1 MKNIREIVSAN
12 LLALRKQR
20 GLTQNEL
27 ADRLGINR
35 VSLSRI
41 LSNKNDI
48 RVSTITKI
56 ADAIGCDVAEFF
68 KPEEPANNHT
78 ITCPHCG
85 EKLVINLSVSDKKH
99 D

>member
-1 MKNIREIVSAN
+1 MLQITE
-12 LLALRKQR
+12 ALKKR

-27 ADRLGINR
+27 SERLGINR
-35 VSLSRI
+35 VSLSRL
-41 LSNKNDI
+41 LSDKNDMRI
-48 RVSTITKI
+48 STIKKI

-68 KPEEPANNHT
+68 SPAETEDNT

-99 D
+99 E

>member
-1 MKNIREIVSAN
+1 MLQIKET
-12 LLALRKQR
+12 LKQR
-20 GLTQNEL
+20 GLKQNDL

-35 VSLSRI
+35 VSLSRL
-41 LSNKNDI
+41 LSDKNDM
-48 RVSTITKI
+48 RFSTIKKI
-56 ADAIGCDVAEFF
+56 ADAIGCDVAEFCT
-68 KPEEPANNHT
+68 PAETEHNT

>member
-1 MKNIREIVSAN
+1 MLHIKET
-12 LLALRKQR
+12 LKQR
-20 GLTQNEL
+20 GLKQNDL

-35 VSLSRI
+35 VSLCRL
-41 LSNKNDI
+41 LSDKNDMRI
-48 RVSTITKI
+48 STMKKI

-68 KPEEPANNHT
+68 TTEEKAEHNT

-99 D
+99 E

>member
-1 MKNIREIVSAN
+1 MLQIKET
-12 LLALRKQR
+12 LKQR

-27 ADRLGINR
+27 AERLGINR
-35 VSLSRI
+35 VSLSRL
-41 LSNKNDI
+41 LSDKNDMRI
-48 RVSTITKI
+48 STIKKI

-68 KPEEPANNHT
+68 TPAETEDHNV

-85 EKLVINLSVSDKKH
+85 AKLVINLSVSDKKH

>member
-1 MKNIREIVSAN
+1 MLHIKET
-12 LLALRKQR
+12 LKQK
-20 GLTQNEL
+20 GLKQNEL
-27 ADRLGINR
+27 AERLGINR

-41 LSNKNDI
+41 LSNKNDMRI
-48 RVSTITKI
+48 STIQKI

-68 KPEEPANNHT
+68 TPEDKEEHNT

-85 EKLVINLSVSDKKH
+85 EKLVINLSISDKKH

>member
-1 MKNIREIVSAN
+1 MHIKETLKKRGI
-12 LLALRKQR
+12 KQ
-20 GLTQNEL
+20 NDL

-35 VSLSRI
+35 VSLSRL
-41 LSNKNDI
+41 LSDKNDMRI
-48 RVSTITKI
+48 STIKKI

-68 KPEEPANNHT
+68 TKADTEDHNT

-99 D
+99 E

>member
-1 MKNIREIVSAN
+1 MLQIKE
-12 LLALRKQR
+12 ALKKR
-20 GLTQNEL
+20 GIKQNEL

-35 VSLSRI
+35 VSLSRL
-41 LSNKNDI
+41 LSDKNDM
-48 RVSTITKI
+48 RLSTIKKI
-56 ADAIGCDVAEFF
+56 ADAIGCDVTEFF
-68 KPEEPANNHT
+68 TPAEPAEHNV

>member
-1 MKNIREIVSAN
+1 MLQIKE
-12 LLALRKQR
+12 ALKKR
-20 GLTQNEL
+20 GLKQNDL

-35 VSLSRI
+35 VSLSRL
-41 LSNKNDI
+41 LSDKNDMRI
-48 RVSTITKI
+48 STIKKI

-68 KPEEPANNHT
+68 SPEETEEHNT

>member
-1 MKNIREIVSAN
+1 MLQIKET
-12 LLALRKQR
+12 LKKR

-35 VSLSRI
+35 VSLSRL
-41 LSNKNDI
+41 LSDKNDMRI
-48 RVSTITKI
+48 STIKKI

-68 KPEEPANNHT
+68 TPAATPEHNT

-85 EKLVINLSVSDKKH
+85 EKLVINFSISDKKH

>member
-1 MKNIREIVSAN
+1 MLYIKE
-12 LLALRKQR
+12 ALKKR
-20 GLTQNEL
+20 GLKQNDL

-35 VSLSRI
+35 VSLSRL
-41 LSNKNDI
+41 LSDKNDMRI
-48 RVSTITKI
+48 STIKKI

-68 KPEEPANNHT
+68 APAEPAEHDT

-85 EKLVINLSVSDKKH
+85 AKLVINLSISDKKH

>member
-1 MKNIREIVSAN
+1 MLQIKE
-12 LLALRKQR
+12 ALKKR

-27 ADRLGINR
+27 AERLGINR
-35 VSLSRI
+35 VSLSRL
-41 LSNKNDI
+41 LSDKNDMRI
-48 RVSTITKI
+48 STIKKI
-56 ADAIGCDVAEFF
+56 ADAIGCDVSEFF
-68 KPEEPANNHT
+68 TPAETEDHNT

>member
-1 MKNIREIVSAN
+1 MLKIKE
-12 LLALRKQR
+12 ALKKR
-20 GLTQNEL
+20 GLKQNDL

-35 VSLSRI
+35 VSLSRL
-41 LSNKNDI
+41 LSDKNDMRI
-48 RVSTITKI
+48 STIKKI

-68 KPEEPANNHT
+68 SPAETEDHNT

-85 EKLVINLSVSDKKH
+85 EKLVINLSISDKKH

>member
-1 MKNIREIVSAN
+1 MLHIKE
-12 LLALRKQR
+12 ALKKR
-20 GLTQNEL
+20 GLKQNDL
-27 ADRLGINR
+27 AERLGINR

-41 LSNKNDI
+41 LSNKNDMRI
-48 RVSTITKI
+48 STIKKI

-68 KPEEPANNHT
+68 TPAEKENNYT

-85 EKLVINLSVSDKKH
+85 RKLEINLSVSDKKH